1 MIGVRSSQCPRVSAE
16 TGGWRL
22 LFDSAAGDQ
31 VPGIQ
36 RRVRLSPFSKGALR
50 LTGDTEG
57 PAPGASIH
65 VRGVPTWGDGDTPL
79 VADLMLAALGQAA
92 LEAEKSH

>member
-1 MIGVRSSQCPRVSAE
+1 MSLCPVSVE
-16 TGGWRL
+16 TGGWRLL

-36 RRVRLSPFSKGALR
+36 RRVRVSPFSKGALR
-50 LTGDTEG
+50 LMGDTEG
-57 PAPGASIH
+57 PATGASIH
-65 VRGVPTWGDGDTPL
+65 VRGMPTWGDGDTPL
-79 VADLMLAALGQAA
+79 VADLMLTALGQAA